1 MYVLFMFTFPT
12 VNENSDI
19 FVHINLYENF
29 NFFKCNP
36 QKYQHNSHYNFLL
49 KIFNPIQDGGT
60 KSFPPL
66 TPVTSINVEISPQ
79 NFLTFSFNPF
89 ATMVQSFKTIPSAS
103 TKLLNLNPG
112 HLQKS

>member
-1 MYVLFMFTFPT
+1 MNVLFMFTFLT

-19 FVHINLYENF
+19 FVHINLYENLTSLNVIPRNVSIILTIISF
-29 NFFKCNP
+29 WKSLTLFRM
-36 QKYQHNSHYNFLL
+36 
-49 KIFNPIQDGGT
+49 GGT

-89 ATMVQSFKTIPSAS
+89 TTMVQSFKTIPSAS
-103 TKLLNLNPG
+103 TKLLNLNQG
-112 HLQKS
+112 HPQKS